1 LPGFLQKNDRSCD
14 AIQAVRPS
22 LFRGMNIT
30 TDSVQEVWHKLDDPG
45 SYEWWY
51 FDAEDEAQGIS
62 IVFIWFAGFPFSPY
76 YINHYEAWKSSARQ
90 DRPHPGNYAG
100 FSFQL
105 YENGQEV
112 VNFIK
117 EGRDGLFDSVFPEI
131 GARFEEN
138 SFFYDSSKDEYNL
151 TVDFFFPA
159 RRKRVRGSFSFR
171 PLHRF
176 DFRLDND
183 GLAVSGHRLQWLL
196 SVPKA
201 DVKGEILI
209 DGLSG
214 ARRDI
219 RFQGSGYHDHNL
231 GTTPMYESIDRWYW
245 GRAFSGRY
253 DLVYYVIFLRGSSSV
268 PLAVMLLN
276 DNESGLQ
283 TVLED
288 VRISEEHFTRG
299 LFAPSHGKT
308 LCLREGGVS
317 VEVRHQ
323 DVLDAGP
330 FYLRY
335 ASRLSIDVD
344 GYRKDEVRGISEFLN
359 PVALQSRSMRFF
371 TSSRIWREGESS
383 VMYTGYNFFK
393 HQIDWLNRKIF

>member
-1 LPGFLQKNDRSCD
+1 
-14 AIQAVRPS
+14 
-22 LFRGMNIT
+22 MNIT

-51 FDAEDEAQGIS
+51 FDAEDETRGIS
-62 IVFIWFAGFPFSPY
+62 IVCIWFAGFPFSPY
-76 YINHYEAWKSSARQ
+76 YINHYEEWKSRARQ
-90 DRPHPGNYAG
+90 DPPHPGNHAG

-105 YENGQEV
+105 YENGREI

-138 SFFYDSSKDEYNL
+138 SFFYDSSKDEYTL
-151 TVDFFFPA
+151 TIDFSFPA
-159 RRKRVRGSFSFR
+159 GRERVHASFSFR
-171 PLHRF
+171 PRHRF

-183 GLAVSGHRLQWLL
+183 GIAVSGHRLQWLL

-201 DVKGEILI
+201 DVEGQIVI
-209 DGLSG
+209 DGLAEG
-214 ARRDI
+214 IRRDI

-253 DLVYYVIFLRGSSSV
+253 DLVYYVIFLHGNGSV

-276 DNESGLQ
+276 DNESGRQ
-283 TVLED
+283 TVLEK
-288 VRISEEHFTRG
+288 VSFSEGQFIRG
-299 LFAPSHGKT
+299 VFAPSHGKT
-308 LCLREGGVS
+308 LSLREGQVS

-323 DVLDAGP
+323 DMLDAGP

-344 GYRKDEVRGISEFLN
+344 GYRKDEIRGISEFLN
-359 PVALQSRSMRFF
+359 PMALQSRIMRFF
-371 TSSRIWREGESS
+371 TASKILRDGESS
-383 VMYTGYNFFK
+383 VMFTGYNFFK